1 MLRPKSQ
8 PRKLLIMLRRLLP
21 RPPKKRLSKVLSRR
35 LRRPLLTEKKLPR
48 KTKKLLM
55 LPRKELKPL
64 ARLLMEKEKEE
75 AREANL
81 LKL

>member
-8 PRKLLIMLRRLLP
+8 PRKLLKMLRRLLP
-21 RPPKKRLSKVLSRR
+21 RPLKKRLSKVLLRR
-35 LRRPLLTEKKLPR
+35 LRRPQLTEKKLPR
-48 KTKKLLM
+48 KTKMLLR
-55 LPRKELKPL
+55 LPRKEPQPL
-64 ARLLMEKEKEE
+64 VKLLMEKERE

>member
-8 PRKLLIMLRRLLP
+8 PRKLPKMLKRLLL
-21 RPPKKRLSKVLSRR
+21 RPLKKRLSKVLSRR
-35 LRRPLLTEKKLPR
+35 SRRHQLTEKKLPR
-48 KTKKLLM
+48 KTKMLLR
-55 LPRKELKPL
+55 LQRKELKPL
-64 ARLLMEKEKEE
+64 AKLLKEKER